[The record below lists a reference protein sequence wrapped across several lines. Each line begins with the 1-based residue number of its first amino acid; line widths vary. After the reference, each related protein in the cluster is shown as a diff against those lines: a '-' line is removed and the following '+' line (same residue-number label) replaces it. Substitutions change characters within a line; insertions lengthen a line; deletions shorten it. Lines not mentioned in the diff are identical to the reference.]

1 MKKGQVKFNNKDAYT
16 EFGVILP
23 NSSVS
28 ALMNIPAMK
37 SYITNTGALE
47 DGTQVLSTGSFVPKV
62 AERDLTMVMYLSA
75 SSQTQFLSRLEALRS
90 ELLKGKID
98 IWVSQDPNHLHR
110 CIYES
115 SSQFTQFN
123 GKLAKFTLKIK
134 EPNPNNNAL
143 A

>member
-1 MKKGQVKFNNKDAYT
+1 
-16 EFGVILP
+16 
-23 NSSVS
+23 
-28 ALMNIPAMK
+28 MNIPSMK
-37 SYITNTGALE
+37 SYITNTSALE

-62 AERDLTMVMYLSA
+62 AERDLTMIMYLSA

>member
-28 ALMNIPAMK
+28 ALMNLPAMK

-62 AERDLTMVMYLSA
+62 AERDLTLVIYLSA

-90 ELLKGKID
+90 ELLKGKLD
-98 IWVSQDPNHLHR
+98 IWVAQDPNHLHR